1 MKSIAPQL
9 LSMLLCTVFLFSC
22 SPEDDGIYFN
32 ESSEVINTTVSYSG
46 METDILTLV
55 NEYRINQGLSS
66 LTTLNIISGVA
77 DGHTNYMI
85 STGTVSHDNFDSR
98 AQALITNANA
108 KKVSENV
115 AYGYGT
121 AQGVVNAWLNSPDH
135 KKAIDDPKNTHFGIS
150 TECNSEGRNYFT
162 QIFIQK

>member
-1 MKSIAPQL
+1 
-9 LSMLLCTVFLFSC
+9 
-22 SPEDDGIYFN
+22 
-32 ESSEVINTTVSYSG
+32 
-46 METDILTLV
+46 
-55 NEYRINQGLSS
+55 
-66 LTTLNIISGVA
+66 
-77 DGHTNYMI
+77 MI
-85 STGTVSHDNFDSR
+85 STGTVSHDNFESR

>member
-9 LSMLLCTVFLFSC
+9 LSILLCSVFLFSC

-32 ESSEVINTTVSYSG
+32 ESSEVINTAVSYSE
-46 METDILTLV
+46 MESDILTLV
-55 NEYRINQGLSS
+55 NEYRISQGLSS

-77 DGHTNYMI
+77 DGHTSYMI

-115 AYGYGT
+115 AYGYNT
-121 AQGVVNAWLNSPDH
+121 AQGVFNGWLKSPSH
-135 KKAIDDPKNTHFGIS
+135 KKIIEIVSLTHFGIS
-150 TECNSEGRNYFT
+150 TKTDSEGRYYFT
-162 QIFIQK
+162 QIFIEK